1 MTPARLISE
10 LATRIKEVSAQVR
23 LPLEDDERL
32 VEVEVLENY
41 LPEDLF
47 ENTSYLPFVL
57 AELITIK
64 DDLRDGSTAEVG
76 LTIGTYAQE
85 MDGWRDCFHLMQVIR
100 QDLLER
106 RVIAKRFRLTGCQWE
121 LPDVQPRPFFY
132 ATGLLTFDLFQPQ
145 EKVRL

>member
-106 RVIAKRFRLTGCQWE
+106 RVIGRRFRLTGCQWE